1 MGITI
6 HHRLAQEV
14 KYIKPT
20 LDYAEL
26 VAKSMQKEANILNI
40 PFEIER
46 LGDMKLMIN
55 IGGCE
60 TLMFN
65 FKPLNEW
72 KEKADK
78 KGWNY
83 QWGTLEEYKQ
93 FDNVGDH
100 YEKWPDQKMVWSSEF
115 CKTQFAGNIA
125 EHKFV
130 AELIRAVAGR
140 CCFAVV
146 SDEGDYYHT
155 GDLEDAA
162 DSIQENGMMI
172 NSIGGMLQNAGWK
185 DTQIVKGGETKIK
198 SKKTK

>member
-1 MGITI
+1 MGVTI
-6 HHRLAQEV
+6 HYRLGQKI

-26 VAKSMQKEANILNI
+26 VAKSMQNEANILNI

-46 LGDMKLMIN
+46 LGDMQLMIN

-65 FKPLNEW
+65 FKPLDHW
-72 KEKADK
+72 KSEADK
-78 KGWNY
+78 DGWNY

-93 FDNVGDH
+93 FDNVGEH
-100 YEKWPDQKMVWSSEF
+100 YEKWPDQKMVWCSEF
-115 CKTQFAGNIA
+115 CKTQFADNIA

-130 AELIRAVAGR
+130 AELIRVVAGD

-146 SDEGDYYHT
+146 EDEGDYYHT
-155 GDLEDAA
+155 RNLEDAA
-162 DSIQENGMMI
+162 DSIEENGKI
-172 NSIGGMLQNAGWK
+172 IDSIGGMLQKTGWE
-185 DTQIVKGGETKIK
+185 TIKGGETKIK
-198 SKKTK
+198 TKKTK